1 MTSSA
6 GAPAASIALLPL
18 ANASGDPEKDYFA
31 DGLTAQLHSALTGV
45 RALRVASRGAAAA
58 LQSQMALSDLAREL
72 GVATVLEGSVTRL
85 GGQLRIAV
93 RLIAAADGTTV
104 WSEHIDRKYD
114 EVFAVLREITDRI
127 LTTLQAAP
135 TAEERPALDHVP
147 TRDLRALDPYLRA
160 RHVSGQIRRVS
171 QNYALQM
178 YGDAVKTDQG
188 FALAHAGLAESHA
201 LLFTYWESSDDH
213 LRLAEA
219 AGARAVALAPELAE
233 THMANAVALS
243 LNKRHDD
250 AEVEFQAA
258 LRLKPNLSEAH
269 YHYARHCR
277 TRGRFEEAA
286 RWFESSSA
294 LRPED
299 YSIPALLSSVYVG
312 MGRAEEARAAQQR
325 SLALSERRLKLVPD
339 DERALYL
346 GAGSLSSLGDSSRA
360 REWAKRAVAME
371 PDDSAVLY
379 NVACV
384 YALLGLKDSA
394 IDCLENAVKNGFGH
408 WEWIEHDSDFD
419 SLLSHPRFQALVK
432 R

>member
-1 MTSSA
+1 MSVS
-6 GAPAASIALLPL
+6 APAASIALLPL

-58 LQSQMALSDLAREL
+58 LHGQVALPDLGREL
-72 GVATVLEGSVTRL
+72 GVATVLEGSVSRL
-85 GGQLRIAV
+85 GGQLRIAA
-93 RLIAAADGTTV
+93 RLLSAADGTSM
-104 WSEHIDRKYD
+104 WSEQIDRKYD

-127 LTTLQAAP
+127 LTTMGAAP
-135 TAEERPALDHVP
+135 TTDEMPALDHVP
-147 TRDLRALDPYLRA
+147 TRDMRALDPYLRA

-171 QNYALQM
+171 QDYALQM
-178 YGDAVKTDQG
+178 YGDAVQADPG
-188 FALAHAGLAESHA
+188 FALAHAGIAESHA
-201 LLFTYWESSDDH
+201 LLFTYWESSDTH

-219 AGARAVALAPELAE
+219 AGARAVELAPELAE
-233 THMANAVALS
+233 THVARAVALS
-243 LNKRHDD
+243 LNRRHDD
-250 AEVEFQAA
+250 ADIEFQAA
-258 LRLKPNLSEAH
+258 LHRKPNLFEAH
-269 YHYARHCR
+269 YHYSRHYR
-277 TRGRFEEAA
+277 TQGRFEEAA

-312 MGRAEEARAAQQR
+312 LGRDDEARAAQQR
-325 SLALSERRLKLVPD
+325 ALALSERRLKLVPD

-394 IDCLENAVKNGFGH
+394 VDCLESAVKNGFGH
-408 WEWIEHDSDFD
+408 WEWIEHDSDFE
-419 SLLSHPRFQALVK
+419 SLRSHPRFQALVK